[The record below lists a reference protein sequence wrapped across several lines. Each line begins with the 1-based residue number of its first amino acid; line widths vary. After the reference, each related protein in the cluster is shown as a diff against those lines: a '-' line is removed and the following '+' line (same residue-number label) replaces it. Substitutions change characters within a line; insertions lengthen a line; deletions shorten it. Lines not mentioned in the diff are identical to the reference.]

1 MQNPLNCGMSGLS
14 KLSNQNHATYLMAK
28 SVGFRSVSISV
39 YSHIFKH
46 NIIYKNRK
54 EIKLE
59 KTQSKAFELATTTVQ
74 LLVRGAY
81 LQNMYR

>member
-1 MQNPLNCGMSGLS
+1 MS
-14 KLSNQNHATYLMAK
+14 LMME
-28 SVGFRSVSISV
+28 SFCFVSV

-59 KTQSKAFELATTTVQ
+59 KIQSKARLHVH
-74 LLVRGAY
+74 
-81 LQNMYR
+81 